1 MVSKSVNSTKKI
13 LTHTNVFGL
22 KNIKNKKV
30 LNLVLETYFFSIYT
44 IVINTEQHFLG
55 VRFFN

>member
-22 KNIKNKKV
+22 QNIKNEKVKKNNIGSV
-30 LNLVLETYFFSIYT
+30 SFSNIYNSYKHRT
-44 IVINTEQHFLG
+44 TPRCSVF
-55 VRFFN
+55 